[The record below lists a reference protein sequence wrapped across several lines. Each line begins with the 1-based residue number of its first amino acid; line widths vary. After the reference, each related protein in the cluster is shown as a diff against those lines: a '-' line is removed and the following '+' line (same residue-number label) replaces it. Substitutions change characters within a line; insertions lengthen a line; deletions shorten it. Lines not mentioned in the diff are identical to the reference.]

1 MLLYDI
7 NVLISR
13 NALPENPMG
22 QEIINET
29 PEIWGEEYSTK
40 SDAVER
46 DYDKFAETGAYD
58 ETFSEWDYVG
68 PETAAAIVRNYV
80 PLSSIIMDAA
90 CGSGLTGEYNLDI

>member
-1 MLLYDI
+1 
-7 NVLISR
+7 
-13 NALPENPMG
+13 MG

-58 ETFSEWDYVG
+58 ETFTEWDYVG

-90 CGSGLTGEYNLDI
+90 CGSGLTGTALRNLGYKDIHGMDISRSLLELA